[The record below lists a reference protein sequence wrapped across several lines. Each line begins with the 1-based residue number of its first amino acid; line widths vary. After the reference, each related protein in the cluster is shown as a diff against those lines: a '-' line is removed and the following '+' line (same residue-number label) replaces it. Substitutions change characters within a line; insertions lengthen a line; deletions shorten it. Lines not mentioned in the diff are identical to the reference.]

1 MDALAPADMLLFEGF
16 RLDRRLGCLLKQGED
31 DAWRPVALGSRALD
45 VLVILADQQGALLSK
60 DEIMAAAWPGIV
72 VDDNNLAVQI
82 SALRRVLDS
91 NRAESS
97 CIQTVPGRGYRFV
110 APVMRTN
117 PPAPPVSLLPSGNGV
132 DEHITADGQLQG
144 RPGVPARPD
153 EPPSQASRWR
163 PRRGVIACVIGA
175 LLLVAVGLAGWH
187 LRPSGY
193 DGTRAAPR
201 LSIVVLPFTNLSN
214 DPPQQYFADAL
225 TEDLTVEMSR
235 IANMFVISSNT
246 AFTYRSNP
254 ADTKQIGRELGVRY
268 VLKGSVERSGDRIR
282 INIQM
287 IDAGTDANLWVDH
300 FDRDS
305 ADLFA
310 LRDEITNR
318 IAWHLDAELTTADAD
333 RPAEQP
339 DALDYVLRGRA
350 EWRRWPPRDNYAQ
363 AIRLLEKALAL
374 NPQSVEARNWLA
386 HALATRVLRRQTET
400 PAADI
405 ARAEELVGE
414 ALTLAPRNGHAH
426 FDKGQVL
433 RAQRRFEEAIP
444 EFEAAI
450 ASHFNNASA
459 YANLGRCKFL
469 TGSIDDVIPLEEKA
483 LRIGPDDPFLGTVY
497 SWIGIVE
504 LLKSHTE
511 EAIAAFEK
519 ARNDFNNF
527 VYVRSFLAAAYALG
541 GQSERAAAE
550 LAEAQRL
557 SNDNRFSSIS
567 RVKVELFKDY
577 PTEKVH
583 ALFETTY
590 IAGLRKAGMPEQ

>member
-1 MDALAPADMLLFEGF
+1 MDAPGPSDDFLFDAFWFDQRAGALFRRDEGGA
-16 RLDRRLGCLLKQGED
+16 LD
-31 DAWRPVALGSRALD
+31 PVAIGSRALA
-45 VLVILADQQGALLSK
+45 VLSILIARQGGLVSK
-60 DEIMAAAWPGIV
+60 DDIMQAVWPGMV
-72 VDDNNLAVQI
+72 VEDNNLTVQV
-82 SALRRVLDS
+82 SALRRVLDQG
-91 NRAESS
+91 RAGAS
-97 CIQTVPGRGYRFV
+97 CIQTIPGRGYRFV
-110 APVMRTN
+110 APVTRTN
-117 PPAPPVSLLPSGNGV
+117 SAAPPVALLPSGNGV
-132 DEHITADGQLQG
+132 DEHITADEQLQT
-144 RPGVPARPD
+144 PLGVPARPD
-153 EPPSQASRWR
+153 EPSSQASRWR
-163 PRRGVIACVIGA
+163 PWRSVIAGVIGA
-175 LLLVAVGLAGWH
+175 LLLVAAGLAGWH
-187 LRPSGY
+187 LRPSGS
-193 DGTRAAPR
+193 DETRAAPR
-201 LSIVVLPFTNLSN
+201 LSIVVLPFSNLTN
-214 DPPQQYFADAL
+214 DPHQQYFVDGL
-225 TEDLTVEMSR
+225 TEDLTVELSR

-246 AFTYRSNP
+246 AFTYRNNS

-287 IDAGTDANLWVDH
+287 IDAATDANLWVDH

-310 LRDEITNR
+310 LQDEITNR

-350 EWRRWPPRDNYAQ
+350 EWRRWPPRDKYAQ
-363 AIRLLEKALAL
+363 AIRLFEKALAL

-414 ALTLAPRNGHAH
+414 VLALAPRNGHAH
-426 FDKGQVL
+426 FDRGQVL

-444 EFEAAI
+444 EFEAAL
-450 ASHFNNASA
+450 ASHPTYAGA
-459 YANLGRCKFL
+459 YANLGWCKFL

-497 SWIGIVE
+497 FWIGRMH
-504 LLKSHTE
+504 LLKSHNK

-519 ARNDFNNF
+519 VRSD
-527 VYVRSFLAAAYALG
+527 VGYIGYVHSFLAASYALE

-557 SNDNRFSSIS
+557 SKDNGLSSIS
-567 RVKVELFKDY
+567 RVEVGLSKDY
-577 PTEKVH
+577 PTEKIR
-583 ALFETTY
+583 ALFEKTY
-590 IAGLRKAGMPEQ
+590 VAGLRKAGMPER